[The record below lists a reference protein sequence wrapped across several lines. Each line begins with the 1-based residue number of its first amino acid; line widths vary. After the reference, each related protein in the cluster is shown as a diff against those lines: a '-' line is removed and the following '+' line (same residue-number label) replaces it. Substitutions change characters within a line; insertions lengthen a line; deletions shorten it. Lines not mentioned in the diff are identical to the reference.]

1 MCVRA
6 YIEKGVKNSKILKK
20 KKEYFFFQ
28 TLCLGYNTHSK
39 YQNKNSTLN
48 STMHYLLVYGSK
60 NRQKYWFTLL
70 KQTIEKSI
78 YKDCGEGK
86 VLIRLKIQS

>member
-1 MCVRA
+1 MFWKSSEAFKDKTSC
-6 YIEKGVKNSKILKK
+6 K
-20 KKEYFFFQ
+20 Q
-28 TLCLGYNTHSK
+28 DD
-39 YQNKNSTLN
+39 
-48 STMHYLLVYGSK
+48 
-60 NRQKYWFTLL
+60 TLL

>member
-1 MCVRA
+1 MDFELEVWT
-6 YIEKGVKNSKILKK
+6 ILIDNVLLTLQVLIT
-20 KKEYFFFQ
+20 EEPALFQ
-28 TLCLGYNTHSK
+28 VPCNNGP
-39 YQNKNSTLN
+39 
-48 STMHYLLVYGSK
+48 
-60 NRQKYWFTLL
+60 TLL

>member
-1 MCVRA
+1 MRSVQASDSFWFSEVFKCLF
-6 YIEKGVKNSKILKK
+6 EKVYDDENMLFYWKK
-20 KKEYFFFQ
+20 
-28 TLCLGYNTHSK
+28 G
-39 YQNKNSTLN
+39 
-48 STMHYLLVYGSK
+48 
-60 NRQKYWFTLL
+60 TLL

>member
-1 MCVRA
+1 MADRG
-6 YIEKGVKNSKILKK
+6 YGLTHRSSNKQLLLRKFQMRLVKDFLFVDSRKK
-20 KKEYFFFQ
+20 
-28 TLCLGYNTHSK
+28 
-39 YQNKNSTLN
+39 LN
-48 STMHYLLVYGSK
+48 SLTSRFRHEV
-60 NRQKYWFTLL
+60 TLL

>member
-1 MCVRA
+1 M
-6 YIEKGVKNSKILKK
+6 E
-20 KKEYFFFQ
+20 
-28 TLCLGYNTHSK
+28 
-39 YQNKNSTLN
+39 
-48 STMHYLLVYGSK
+48 
-60 NRQKYWFTLL
+60 QKYGFVYVLFAVTMNDKQIKFLLFEATTDDMQVLQREGCPLLTGTKIIYFDKSRLKRPEIMHIYTLL

>member
-1 MCVRA
+1 MCRA
-6 YIEKGVKNSKILKK
+6 RGGTQLL
-20 KKEYFFFQ
+20 FFFGG
-28 TLCLGYNTHSK
+28 CVPHGFPK
-39 YQNKNSTLN
+39 
-48 STMHYLLVYGSK
+48 VGS
-60 NRQKYWFTLL
+60 TLL

>member
-1 MCVRA
+1 MIK
-6 YIEKGVKNSKILKK
+6 IELFSLVEVIISVFVLSVSLSGRGGKFENFDFLFFVCLLKYG
-20 KKEYFFFQ
+20 EGQYHV
-28 TLCLGYNTHSK
+28 TL
-39 YQNKNSTLN
+39 
-48 STMHYLLVYGSK
+48 V
-60 NRQKYWFTLL
+60 

>member
-1 MCVRA
+1 MVN
-6 YIEKGVKNSKILKK
+6 G
-20 KKEYFFFQ
+20 
-28 TLCLGYNTHSK
+28 
-39 YQNKNSTLN
+39 STLDEN
-48 STMHYLLVYGSK
+48 IGGNTCHLGWGYI
-60 NRQKYWFTLL
+60 L

>member
-1 MCVRA
+1 MCDV
-6 YIEKGVKNSKILKK
+6 IFSG
-20 KKEYFFFQ
+20 FFFGFFFGFFAF
-28 TLCLGYNTHSK
+28 TE
-39 YQNKNSTLN
+39 NKNVIYIGLSLP
-48 STMHYLLVYGSK
+48 
-60 NRQKYWFTLL
+60 TLL